1 MIVLINFMM
10 TPLMMGLI
18 GHFSS
23 FVVVLNFTLVILA
36 SLIAAE
42 RKVPK
47 ILSMLFGLGT
57 LVSIW
62 LEFIY
67 GAVPTLQLLRLIFS
81 FGLFSLLAFI
91 LIRTIFDTTKINL
104 KVIVGPCRGLFY

>member
-1 MIVLINFMM
+1 MKEKVKSNKYIIIMIVLINFMM

-42 RKVPK
+42 QRVPK
-47 ILSMLFGLGT
+47 VWRVVRTRHLSQH
-57 LVSIW
+57 LVG
-62 LEFIY
+62 IY
-67 GAVPTLQLLRLIFS
+67 LWCCP
-81 FGLFSLLAFI
+81 
-91 LIRTIFDTTKINL
+91 
-104 KVIVGPCRGLFY
+104 